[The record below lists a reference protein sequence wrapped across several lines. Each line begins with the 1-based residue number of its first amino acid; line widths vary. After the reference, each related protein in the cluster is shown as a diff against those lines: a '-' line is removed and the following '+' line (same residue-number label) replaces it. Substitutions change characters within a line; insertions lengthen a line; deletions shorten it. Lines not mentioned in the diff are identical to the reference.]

1 MSYAWLIIKSVRN
14 NINVAVYM
22 QAGLIVSIYWIKKVS
37 EFNSYQ
43 YYSLCDC
50 NSEKQL
56 K

>member
-1 MSYAWLIIKSVRN
+1 MSYAWLIIKLET
-14 NINVAVYM
+14 INVAVYM